1 MRLGKVSLALALL
14 GGLAFWLR
22 NKVSSIRTEVVLE
35 QGRGALADTRV
46 EIQQASKQIGQI
58 VASTAKNTADRLTN
72 VARSATGSRVDAT
85 TTSTQ
90 PTHITRQNE
99 VISEA
104 TMIPDNPAGSVE
116 QGAELWAGV
125 QDEPVNEPVSVP
137 NPPPPPEP
145 PASVEHETE
154 AIVSQNTTADAS
166 GSLTGMED
174 AAASR
179 SWKYMQEQEE
189 GSESRSTSNP
199 TYGEVSAAPVDEIS
213 DDTGVL
219 KPPKDKSEGSRA
231 SRHREESMNNTHSED
246 ENPASSST

>member
-14 GGLAFWLR
+14 GGLALWLR
-22 NKVSSIRTEVVLE
+22 NKVSSIRTEVALE

-46 EIQQASKQIGQI
+46 EIQQAAKQIGQI

-72 VARSATGSRVDAT
+72 VARSATGSGVDAT
-85 TTSTQ
+85 ASSAQ
-90 PTHITRQNE
+90 PTHVTRQNE
-99 VISEA
+99 VIAEA
-104 TMIPDNPAGSVE
+104 TLIPDNPAGSVE

-125 QDEPVNEPVSVP
+125 QDEPVNEPVSAP
-137 NPPPPPEP
+137 SPPPPPEP

-154 AIVSQNTTADAS
+154 EIVSQNTTAEAS
-166 GSLTGMED
+166 ASLTGMED

-179 SWKYMQEQEE
+179 SWKYVQEQEE
-189 GSESRSTSNP
+189 GSESPSASNP
-199 TYGEVSAAPVDEIS
+199 TYGEVGAAPAEETS

-231 SRHREESMNNTHSED
+231 SRHQEESMNTQSED
-246 ENPASSST
+246 ENRASSST